1 MPRDPSPEREIF
13 NIGNETDFDEDL
25 DFEPE
30 PYKKP
35 SRLSRLCT
43 YLSTKFKKTRYVR
56 YDDGI

>member
-1 MPRDPSPEREIF
+1 MPREISEREIF

-35 SRLSRLCT
+35 GRIARLCT
-43 YLSTKFKKTRYVR
+43 YISTKFKKKGMYVMTMVFN
-56 YDDGI
+56 